1 MLNESFMFKK
11 VMREITPLGS
21 HDCFSIFSRRKRSF
35 TFPLHSHEEM
45 ELNLIIGGKGIQR
58 IVGDH
63 IGYIENAELVLIGPN
78 LPHGWFTEKDSNED
92 VLEITLQ
99 FHKDLFSQNF
109 LEKDQ
114 LRSIKK
120 LLEQAGRGIAFSP
133 QVVEQVSKR
142 IIELEKLSGFDS
154 FIQLLSLLHDLS
166 TARNNKLL
174 SDATFSQDVV
184 THESQRLEQAFE
196 YMNRKYSSQITL
208 TEIARIVNMSEAS
221 FSRFIKSHTGFT
233 FTESLMEIRLGHVA
247 RMLIS
252 TQLTI
257 AEIAY
262 HCGFNNMA
270 NFNKLFK
277 RRKGCTPKEFK
288 MNYNRQLV
296 FV

>member
-1 MLNESFMFKK
+1 MFNDRFLFKK
-11 VMREITPLGS
+11 VMREITPLGA

-35 TFPLHSHEEM
+35 SFPLHSHEEM

-63 IGYIENAELVLIGPN
+63 IGHIADVELVLIGPN
-78 LPHGWFTEKDSNED
+78 LPHGWFTERDHDED
-92 VLEITLQ
+92 VLEVTVQ

-114 LRSIKK
+114 LRSIRK
-120 LLEQAGRGIAFSP
+120 LLELAGRGLAFAP
-133 QVVEQVSKR
+133 QVATQVKQR
-142 IIELEKLSGFDS
+142 IIDLEKLSGFDS

-166 TARNNKLL
+166 TARNNTLL
-174 SDATFSQDVV
+174 SDATFSRGTV
-184 THESQRLEQAFE
+184 THESQRLEKAFE
-196 YMNRKYSSQITL
+196 FMTRRYGSQIGL
-208 TEIARIVNMSEAS
+208 SEIARIVNMSEAS
-221 FSRFIKSHTGFT
+221 FSRFIKAQTGFT
-233 FTESLMEIRLGHVA
+233 FTENLMEIRLGNVT

-296 FV
+296 LV

>member
-1 MLNESFMFKK
+1 MFKK

-21 HDCFSIFSRRKRSF
+21 HDCFSIFSRKKRDF
-35 TFPLHSHEEM
+35 TFPLHAHEEM

-58 IVGDH
+58 IVGDN
-63 IGYIENAELVLIGPN
+63 IGYIDHMELVLVGPN
-78 LPHGWFTEKDSNED
+78 LPHGWFTEKEFSED
-92 VLEITLQ
+92 VLEVTLQ
-99 FHKDLFSQNF
+99 FPGNLFSQNF

-120 LLEQAGRGIAFSP
+120 LLELAGRGISFAP
-133 QVVEQVSKR
+133 EVIERVSQR
-142 IIELEKLSGFDS
+142 IIDLEKENGFNS

-166 TARNNKLL
+166 TARNNQLL
-174 SDATFSQDVV
+174 SDATFNREVIS
-184 THESQRLEQAFE
+184 HESHRLEEAFD
-196 YMNRKYSSQITL
+196 YMNRKFSSPITL
-208 TEIARIVNMSEAS
+208 SEMSRVVNMSEAS
-221 FSRFIKSHTGFT
+221 FSRFIKAHTGFT
-233 FTESLMEIRLGHVA
+233 FTETLMEIRLGHVA
-247 RMLIS
+247 RMLIT

-288 MNYNRQLV
+288 MSYNKQLI